1 MRLRWIKV
9 NAGIWVDCCG
19 FYCIRRR
26 TGGYH
31 DYEDFAGRDIYEARE
46 TYPGLPV
53 ELVAIDTDLRRAKR
67 ACQAHYDGTGIE
79 EAA

>member
-1 MRLRWIKV
+1 MRLRWIKIST
-9 NAGIWVDCCG
+9 GIWVDCCG
-19 FYCIRRR
+19 FYCIRHR

-53 ELVAIDTDLRRAKR
+53 DLVAIDTDLRRVKR